1 MMEPGQPDVIEQ
13 VPATGNPMKPTSGS
27 YGDVVETER
36 LKQSLDL
43 PGAGPGGAA
52 VAPTPPPAP
61 GQPQG
66 AQVTP
71 PTGGVPDALMRPTSM
86 PDVPA
91 STPLRPADQSARA
104 SQVRA
109 NHVSVLQALVA
120 SPTASDTT
128 KRWAEALLE
137 RYRS

>member
-1 MMEPGQPDVIEQ
+1 MEPGQPDVIEQ

-52 VAPTPPPAP
+52 VRPTPPPAP

-66 AQVTP
+66 AQVAP
-71 PTGGVPDALMRPTSM
+71 PTGGVPDVLMRPTSM
-86 PDVPA
+86 PDVPP

-104 SQVRA
+104 SQVQA